1 MTTDQTKT
9 SDHEQRLGAALAAC
23 LEAMDDGRVP
33 DRAELLA
40 RHPEFA
46 AELGRFLDDQE
57 RVERCARPLR
67 AAALGAAAGEA
78 LADQSQ
84 LGDFRIV
91 REVGRGGMG
100 VVYEAEQ
107 VSLGRRVALKV
118 LPFAAAMDPRALQRF
133 QNEARAAACLHHTNI
148 VPIFAVGC
156 ERGVSFYAMQFIDG
170 TTLADVIRELGR
182 PAGQAPAPAGAVP
195 DERTTAHAPADEVA
209 APKADTEPAARQAT
223 LTASGP
229 GRRRDYFRRMAELGV
244 QAAEALDHAHQAGVV
259 HRDVKPGNLL
269 LDGRGQ
275 LWVADFGL
283 AHVRQGEA
291 GLTMTGDLVGT
302 LRYMS
307 PEQALAKR
315 VPIDH
320 RTDVYSLG
328 ATLYELLT
336 LRPAFEG
343 NDRQELLRQ
352 IAFEEPKPPRR
363 LNKAIP
369 QELEVIVLKALEKN
383 PADRYATAQ
392 EMADDLRRFLD
403 DKPIRARR
411 ASWRQVAVKWARRHR
426 SAVPVALAA
435 GALTV
440 VISVASAL
448 VLWGE
453 MQEIK
458 RANGATNR
466 ALVDKTRALDEKTRA
481 LNEKAQALAE
491 KTQALYHVRIPL
503 ADREL
508 ADGFA
513 DRAETLLD
521 ACPPEARQWEWHY
534 LKGRCRHRDLL
545 EPGIPWGMQA
555 AFSSDGQR
563 IVCPSVGGRV
573 VAWDMAAARATLDY
587 RIPEVSVF
595 LGVSP
600 DGQRLAALDKVG
612 RVKVWD
618 ATSGKERLALD
629 YPRDRRVLGVTWPP
643 DGRYLATWSDDG
655 REGIS
660 GSGTDQRFHT
670 NGFSDASKAQ
680 IWDTATGVAIRTLP
694 QTDGPLAFSP
704 DGHRL
709 AGVHGRDSVTVW
721 AVETGEEIRTF
732 KMSDADVVE
741 SLAFSNQCLAVG
753 KRARFGNF
761 IELWDMTTGELLATL
776 PGSCPQFSPDR
787 QRLAYGLDG
796 RVKLWDVNPLRETF
810 SFPALQPLAFSPD
823 GGRLACYRWGIKLWD
838 VTNPPEAVVINVGGL
853 PLFWVALSPDG
864 RHAAAAQGG
873 DLKIAPGALVIVDAD
888 TGRKVTLRHS
898 QKSAVTC
905 LAYSPDGR
913 SLASACEDGTAK
925 LWDAAAGQL
934 LATLRGHTGA
944 VWNVAY
950 SPDGHRLATGS
961 QDQTVKLWDVAT
973 GQELFTLRGHTAAV
987 CSVAFSA
994 DGRRLVSAAQSA
1006 EKKVWDLQTGREV
1019 LGFPPER
1026 KVGLYDAGPF
1036 CLVAFSPDG
1045 GRIYENTVQI
1055 EMLVPG
1061 RDVRVW
1067 DATTGQEL
1075 RDFGDSPPTGIR
1087 MAMTPDGQR
1096 IATTGLDGVKI
1107 WDARTGQELLTLRP
1121 KVGPLALAFS
1131 QDGTHLAAVDRHG
1144 ALTIWDAT
1152 PLPAAPGH
1160 EPDDEAD
1167 RASR

>member
-1 MTTDQTKT
+1 MTTDQTET
-9 SDHEQRLGAALAAC
+9 CEREQRLGVALADC
-23 LEAMDDGRVP
+23 LEAMDEGRTP
-33 DRAELLA
+33 DRADMLA

-46 AELGRFLDDQE
+46 DELAQFLDDQE

-67 AAALGAAAGEA
+67 AAAQGDRGMA

-107 VSLGRRVALKV
+107 VSLRRRVALKV
-118 LPFAAAMDPRALQRF
+118 LPFAAATDPRALQRF

-148 VPIFAVGC
+148 VPVFAVGC
-156 ERGVSFYAMQFIDG
+156 ERGVSYYAMQFIDG
-170 TTLADVIRELGR
+170 TTLADLMRQLRTPATSTADAPTDAHLPPDWLAR
-182 PAGQAPAPAGAVP
+182 PQ
-195 DERTTAHAPADEVA
+195 
-209 APKADTEPAARQAT
+209 ADTDPAVRQST
-223 LTASGP
+223 LTASAP
-229 GRRRDYFRRMAELGV
+229 GRGRDYFRRVAGLGV

-269 LDGRGQ
+269 LDGRGH

-283 AHVRQGEA
+283 ALVRQGEA
-291 GLTMTGDLVGT
+291 GLTMTGEVLGT

-336 LRPAFEG
+336 LRPVFEG
-343 NDRQELLRQ
+343 KDRQELLRQ
-352 IAFEEPKPPRR
+352 IAFEEPRPPRR
-363 LNKAIP
+363 VDRKVPA
-369 QELEVIVLKALEKN
+369 ELEVIVLKALEKN

-403 DKPIRARR
+403 DRPIRAKRPTAMQWVR
-411 ASWRQVAVKWARRHR
+411 KWARRHR
-426 SAVPVALAA
+426 SVVQMALAA

-453 MQEIK
+453 MQETK

-466 ALVDKTRALDEKTRA
+466 ALVDKTRALDDKTRA

-508 ADGFA
+508 ADGFV
-513 DRAETLLD
+513 DRAEALLD

-534 LKGRCRHRDLL
+534 LKGRCRRRDLL
-545 EPGIPWGMQA
+545 EPRIPNGIQA

-573 VAWDMAAARATLDY
+573 VAWDMAAARTILDY
-587 RIPEVSVF
+587 KIPEVSDF

-612 RVKVWD
+612 RLKVWD
-618 ATSGKERLALD
+618 APSGKERLALD

-643 DGRYLATWSDDG
+643 DGRYLAAWSDNRRG
-655 REGIS
+655 SIS

-670 NGFSDASKAQ
+670 NGFSEASKAQ
-680 IWDTATGVAIRTLP
+680 IWDTATGVAIRTFP

-704 DGHRL
+704 DGQRL
-709 AGVHGRDSVTVW
+709 AGVHGRDSVTAW

-732 KMSDADVVE
+732 KTSDADVVE

-761 IELWDMTTGELLATL
+761 IEFWDITTGELLAML
-776 PGSCPQFSPDR
+776 PGSCPQFSPDS
-787 QRLAYGLDG
+787 QRLAYGFEG
-796 RVKLWDVNPLRETF
+796 KVKVWDVNPLRETL
-810 SFPALQPLAFSPD
+810 SFPALEPLAFSPD

-913 SLASACEDGTAK
+913 SLASACQDGTAK
-925 LWDAAAGQL
+925 LWDVAAGQQVT
-934 LATLRGHTGA
+934 TLRGHTGA

-950 SPDGHRLATGS
+950 SPDGLRLATGS

-973 GQELFTLRGHTAAV
+973 GQELLTLRGHTAAV

-1006 EKKVWDLQTGREV
+1006 EKKVWDLQTGREI

-1026 KVGLYDAGPF
+1026 KADPQDEGTWCV
-1036 CLVAFSPDG
+1036 VAFSPDG
-1045 GRIYENTVQI
+1045 RRIYENTVPLG
-1055 EMLVPG
+1055 MLVPG
-1061 RDVRVW
+1061 REGVTVW

-1107 WDARTGQELLTLRP
+1107 WDSRTGQASLTLRP
-1121 KVGPLALAFS
+1121 MVEALSLAFS
-1131 QDGTHLAAVDRHG
+1131 QNGARLAAVDGHG